1 MSDYI
6 LEIIFLSFGAGAF
19 AGIMVLFIS
28 LAIVSVLNIFK
39 NLT

>member
-6 LEIIFLSFGAGAF
+6 IEIIHISFGAGVF
-19 AGIMVLFIS
+19 AGVMVLFIS

-39 NLT
+39 NLL